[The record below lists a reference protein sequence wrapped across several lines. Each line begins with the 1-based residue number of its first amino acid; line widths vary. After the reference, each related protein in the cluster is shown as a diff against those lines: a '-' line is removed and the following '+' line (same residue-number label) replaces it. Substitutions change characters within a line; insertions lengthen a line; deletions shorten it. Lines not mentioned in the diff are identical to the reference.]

1 MKKKSF
7 LKRIVLS
14 SVKKEVQ
21 EEIDN
26 KVSKE
31 KGKWAESTAKEIAK
45 SKDSLGRATSYV
57 SSATGEKFTASQVSP
72 GKSWNIMYSIFS
84 EAPGSTQ
91 CADRIRSA
99 ITGAGY
105 LLQPVPGGKKD
116 KEELKK
122 LIEFFD
128 NPNEDDTIEEIVQNI
143 VTNYYAFGNSYL
155 EKVYAEDKDEDG
167 KGEVIGIYNLSSED
181 MKILVDVDKRKAGV
195 NVPIGYELFVP
206 FAHGATRSQKTII
219 YELDEVMHF
228 KRPDTRSSIYG
239 RAIFEDNQSVIQLIL
254 QALAYNIKTFENSGK
269 PPLKIRLPEGTSST
283 EAIEF
288 SNFFEKNFQGTANA
302 GKALILYNNAD
313 AGALGLTPSD
323 MDYLNLLGFGLK
335 QVGGMY
341 GVPMIMI
348 SQPEGSNRATSFEE
362 TKSFYQRVVQP
373 LRNYICNTITKS
385 IIQNSFGFKD
395 WRLDFQDIDLEDSK
409 SRVEEASKSFMYG
422 TRSWNEAR
430 KRMGL
435 ESGSEPWQDDF
446 YVVHNGIAT
455 PLRDFA
461 SGKAQEDRAKAKDG
475 KKEEKEEKKSTVEKT
490 ETISKAKKT
499 AKEENDLLNKGEVI
513 QAERS
518 HLHKTHI
525 EEHKKVLYT
534 IKEKH
539 RASLR
544 VHIYSHEDLMW
555 EQDKDGNYGRVTSG
569 DKKKKTKK

>member
-288 SNFFEKNFQGTANA
+288 SNFFEKNFQGTANS

-313 AGALGLTPSD
+313 AGALVLTPSD

-373 LRNYICNTITKS
+373 LRNYICNAITKS
-385 IIQNSFGFKD
+385 VIQSSFGFTD

-461 SGKAQEDRAKAKDG
+461 SGKAKEDRAKAKDD
-475 KKEEKEEKKSTVEKT
+475 KKEEKKSKVVKT
-490 ETISKAKKT
+490 ESITDAKKS
-499 AKEENDLLNKGEVI
+499 AKKENGMLNKGEVI
-513 QAERS
+513 SAERS
-518 HLHKTHI
+518 NNHKVHI
-525 EEHKKVLYT
+525 EEHKKVLYST
-534 IKEKH
+534 KEKY

-555 EQDKDGNYGRVTSG
+555 EQDEEGNYGRIVSG
-569 DKKKKTKK
+569 DKKRKTTKK